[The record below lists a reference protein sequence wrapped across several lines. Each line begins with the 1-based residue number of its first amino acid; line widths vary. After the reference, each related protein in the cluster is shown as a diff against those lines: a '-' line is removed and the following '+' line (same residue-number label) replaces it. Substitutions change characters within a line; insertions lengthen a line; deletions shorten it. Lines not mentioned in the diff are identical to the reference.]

1 MGYYFDNAATTLQK
15 PPVVAK
21 KVAEILSADAYGN
34 PSRGAHGYSLNAY
47 QVVDEARENLK
58 KLFHANQNY
67 EVAFTNNATVALN
80 EVLKGLLQAGD
91 HVITTSWEHN
101 SVLRPLYQLET
112 SGITLDF
119 VSSSSVTGELNL
131 AEFVE
136 KITTKTKAIVINHAS
151 NVTGNLVDLAA
162 IKKICREHDLYL
174 VVDASQTAGV
184 VPIDLSDEGIDALC
198 FTGHKSLYGPQGT
211 GGVCLKKDL
220 PLEPVL
226 TGGDGM
232 QSFSKTQPK
241 RLPTLLEAGTVN
253 VPGIAGLGASV
264 AWLLENTYQ
273 SNDLGELFVT
283 ELQKMPEVTLYGD
296 FTKPRVDV
304 FSLNIKDA
312 ESAIV
317 SDLLWS
323 EFEIATRPGY
333 HCAPLMHEALGTADR
348 GTVRFSFSRFTTKAE
363 VVLAIEALKDL
374 AQR

>member
-264 AWLLENTYQ
+264 AWLLENPYQ

-333 HCAPLMHEALGTADR
+333 HCAPLMHEAIGTADR

>member
-112 SGITLDF
+112 DGVMLDF
-119 VSSSSVTGELNL
+119 VSSSPVTGELNI
-131 AEFVE
+131 AEFPE

-162 IKKICREHDLYL
+162 IKKICREYHLFL

-211 GGVCLKKDL
+211 GGVCLKKNL

-264 AWLLENTYQ
+264 AWLLENPYQ

>member
-58 KLFHANQNY
+58 NLFHANQNY

-80 EVLKGLLQAGD
+80 EILKGLLQAGD

-101 SVLRPLYQLET
+101 SVLRPLYQLEAAGV
-112 SGITLDF
+112 SLDF
-119 VSSSSVTGELNL
+119 VSSSPVTGTLNI
-131 AEFVE
+131 AEFTE

-151 NVTGNLVDLAA
+151 NVTGNLVDLAT
-162 IKKICREHDLYL
+162 IKKICREHHLYL

-184 VPIDLSDEGIDALC
+184 VPIDLADEGIDALC

-264 AWLLENTYQ
+264 AWLLENPYH

-283 ELQKMPEVTLYGD
+283 ELQKIPAITLYGD
-296 FTKPRVDV
+296 FTQPRVDV

-333 HCAPLMHEALGTADR
+333 HCAPLMHEALDTADC

-374 AQR
+374 VKR

>member
-136 KITTKTKAIVINHAS
+136 KITANTKAIVINHAS
-151 NVTGNLVDLAA
+151 NVTGNLVDLSA
-162 IKKICREHDLYL
+162 IKKICREHHLFL

-184 VPIDLSDEGIDALC
+184 VSIDLSDEGIDALC

-264 AWLLENTYQ
+264 AWLLENPYQ

-283 ELQKMPEVTLYGD
+283 ELQKMPEVNLYGD